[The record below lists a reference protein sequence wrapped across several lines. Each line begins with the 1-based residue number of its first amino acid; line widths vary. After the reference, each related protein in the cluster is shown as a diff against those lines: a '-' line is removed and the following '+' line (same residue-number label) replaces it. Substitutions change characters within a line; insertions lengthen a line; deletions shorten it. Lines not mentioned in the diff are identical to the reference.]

1 MITQSA
7 YAKQRGVSREAVRQ
21 AIAAGRIILIDG
33 KIDPDVA
40 DVQWERNTRPRL
52 KASPPHHDPAPLAL
66 SPSPQDPA
74 PAADSGLYDL
84 HLARAKREH
93 HEANIAEMRE
103 RQRAGELVELRE
115 VELAYTSLAAQLR
128 AAIERIPDKLATRM
142 AAETDENII
151 HTLLMDE
158 LDAALDDMAQTAQQ
172 LPVQLTRDIG

>member
-1 MITQSA
+1 MTLITQSA

-52 KASPPHHDPAPLAL
+52 KASPPHHDPAPLSTSL
-66 SPSPQDPA
+66 QDPT

-84 HLARAKREH
+84 RLARAKREH

-172 LPVQLTRDIG
+172 LPAQLTRDLG